1 MADVLEVTDDTFE
14 DEVNKAELP
23 VLIDFW
29 APWCAPC
36 KMVAPI
42 VEGMAGKYAGK
53 LKVVKCNVD
62 DAPNV
67 ATQHNIRAIPT
78 LAIVKDGKVA
88 EVMVGVQSEADL
100 SSAIDGVLAD

>member
-14 DEVNKAELP
+14 NEVNGSELP
-23 VLIDFW
+23 VLVDFW
-29 APWCAPC
+29 APWCGPC

-42 VEGMAGKYAGK
+42 VEGVAGKYSGK

-62 DAPNV
+62 EAPNT

-78 LAIVKDGKVA
+78 LALIKGGKVA

-100 SSAIDGVLAD
+100 SQKIDGVLAE